1 MIKVAFRI
9 EPHEDVYDHLKQ
21 WAGTMP
27 WLEYLQTNCTDLS
40 IESVY
45 HPAPHLNEIV
55 FRFDLPPKKE
65 TYYRLKYGDGT
76 D

>member
-9 EPHEDVYDHLKQ
+9 EPDEDVYAHLKQ
-21 WAGTMP
+21 CARNMP

-45 HPAPHLNEIV
+45 HPSPHLNEVVI
-55 FRFDLPPKKE
+55 RFELTPKKE

-76 D
+76 